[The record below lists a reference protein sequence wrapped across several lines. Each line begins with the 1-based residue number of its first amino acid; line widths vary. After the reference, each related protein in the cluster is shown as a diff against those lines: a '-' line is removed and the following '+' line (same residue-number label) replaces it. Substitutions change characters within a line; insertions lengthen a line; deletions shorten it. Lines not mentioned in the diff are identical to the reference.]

1 MTDARMLSLIAVIA
15 LCTALI
21 RFLPFLVFPAGR
33 TPAFITYLGR
43 VLPYAAIGMLVVYC
57 LRHLGFQAA
66 ARFVP
71 EVVAGALVVLSY
83 LWRRSTILSIA
94 AGTACYM
101 ILVRVMV

>member
-1 MTDARMLSLIAVIA
+1 MDTRVLMMIAVIA
-15 LCTALI
+15 LCTALT
-21 RFLPFLVFPAGR
+21 RALPFLVFAGGR
-33 TPAFITYLGR
+33 TPRFVSYLGR